1 MVNPVSILARLQEF
15 LHVERRMNYSK
26 ILRLVLYAVHKIKT
40 SHLMKQVN
48 TCAYA

>member
-1 MVNPVSILARLQEF
+1 MVNAISVLARLQEF
-15 LHVERRMNYSK
+15 LHVESRMK
-26 ILRLVLYAVHKIKT
+26 LLKDLRLVLYAIHKIKT